1 MKKAF
6 LFYTVFI
13 IIVSS
18 CVSKKNYSNLQSYN
32 DDLQKELTAVK
43 SENENLQKD
52 KKNLEISTHFDLDGD
67 GVDDSLDLCPNTFGL
82 IENNGCPAIEIE
94 EEEEEEEEIIS
105 ESIIVTP
112 EYSEAEINFYKEK
125 YENLKTENSLQLQEI
140 SDSKFLI
147 GSLENKQYYAE
158 DKGYVAIDCPL
169 IMKEGIQTNV
179 DAILG
184 KVIDSI
190 VLNLRL
196 LKLSNTEN
204 IDKSSNIRASRV
216 VDLAKRMKIEIL
228 KNSNFEEI
236 VLINGNE
243 EKNIDLELGTRW
255 KWHVTP
261 KENIAGTPVSLSFRI
276 TAINDKGIKLLQ
288 KIKTIEIEVKI
299 AKSYW
304 QRLIDVSWEKPYL
317 PITTFLLP
325 FLTYFAGVWREN
337 RKNKSKA

>member
-1 MKKAF
+1 MKKSI
-6 LFYTVFI
+6 LFFTVILIF
-13 IIVSS
+13 VSS
-18 CVSKKNYSNLQSYN
+18 CVSRKKYT
-32 DDLQKELTAVK
+32 DLQNSKNELNKEFTIVK
-43 SENENLQKD
+43 SENDKLQRTND
-52 KKNLEISTHFDLDGD
+52 NPVEQISFDLDGD

-94 EEEEEEEEIIS
+94 EEEEEEEIIS

-112 EYSEAEINFYKEK
+112 KYSEAEMNFYKEK
-125 YENLKTENSLQLQEI
+125 YENLKTENSLQLKEI

-147 GSLENKQYYAE
+147 GSLENKQYYGE
-158 DKGYVAIDCPL
+158 DKGYVTIDCPL

-276 TAINDKGIKLLQ
+276 TAFNDKGIILLD
-288 KIKTIEIEVKI
+288 KFKTIEIEVKI